1 MAFSSKAPATLNL
14 QSGFGSKPPTP
25 RLQTSF
31 QESLHHGFESGKFSH
46 FPYLAP
52 LASIDPITLVIDECM
67 VLSSAMRKMNR
78 WSQFGVAAILS
89 GSDLF
94 PDDDLGVSPSLLALA
109 GGPRSNGTNSSRST
123 SNPLHSS
130 FLQLR
135 AILTESKLIDSLDS
149 LTLLQPFLLAI
160 ESSSTSGNVTALALN
175 SINKFLTYGVVGW
188 HLKNLQSS
196 LIQITSSLTH
206 CRFEAADQGSDDS
219 VLLKVLRLL
228 ECIVDSSFSNL
239 LPNAVVSEVV
249 QTCLS
254 LACNKRRLEVLR
266 RAAEMSMVAMT
277 IRVFLRLRELT
288 PETTDLDDYPP
299 DYIGS
304 QLPIDDLGGT
314 RASVEGSRSLLA
326 VPEAGN
332 DEALEEKQAETVQL
346 SPMRNNRE
354 PSFTDENEPQFDI
367 VCIKDFFSIL
377 ISMISPSN
385 QYQHME
391 STRVFALSLINIAI
405 EIAGDEIP
413 KHPSLMGLVADPV
426 CKDVLRIITV
436 SDSPS
441 LLQGSLRLFS
451 TMAVVLGKNIKS
463 QIELTFSLL
472 FNSILPS
479 GSEKDHTIK
488 GNKTAIS
495 TRIASSKEMIIESLS
510 LLWIRS
516 PQFFSRLFVEYDC
529 DFERFNMAESF
540 VRFLCRLALP
550 EAALQSTDNV
560 PPMCLEGLL
569 SLIAGINERT
579 RVLKSKNLSIP
590 DKKHELLSDKEK
602 KTSFVKCTELF
613 SESPKK
619 GVAALVE
626 RNFIKNAKDNKEIAD
641 FLFHKSTRLNK
652 RVLGE
657 YLAKPSNYDILKE
670 FINFFDFGGLRVDEA
685 LRLLLKAFRLPGE
698 AQQIERIVELFAETY
713 VACQD
718 KYVPETVNEEEDL
731 KSVNPD
737 RDAVFVLSY
746 SIILLNTDLHNPQ
759 IKKQMD
765 LDAYKRNLRG
775 VNKGKDFP
783 EWYLSKIY
791 TSIRDREIIMPE
803 EHHGT
808 EKWFD
813 DIWHNLISSQNKAVP
828 SKDVDFDT
836 FDTAT
841 ICQFDKL
848 LFSEIVDEVIDTLMK
863 VFIEAT
869 DDNVITKLMSSI
881 DKCANICI
889 QYGAGDSVNKLIT
902 RLTELT
908 HLNEKPY
915 PILDNDE
922 NIRRDIPI
930 TQLTVESKNETIN
943 ISEVA
948 VHFGRDFKAQLATVV
963 LFRLIK
969 KPDCKLTQ
977 SWDGVVKIILT
988 LFENCLINPNLFSEF
1003 QKKIG
1008 LQPLAKVK
1016 PRYIIQRMKPSKE
1029 SGLLSTFSSF
1039 LKGYSDEPPEP
1050 SEQEI
1055 DSTLSTLDCVK
1066 SVNVSGIFDTIANG
1080 SPDEIKTFTTMILE
1094 NMPVFTEDK
1103 KRFFES
1109 EVLFLF
1115 EISVCFSLI
1124 VNDSE
1129 VTSKLISKLVEII
1142 NESIS
1147 KKTHMRLATYL
1158 FLLVRQSDDRY
1169 EKQVLAAIEKINSFD
1184 KDSVAKHG
1192 SSLIKTLFSLVDHD
1206 SSYKTLTSKEA
1217 FWNFFKL
1224 AASVP
1229 DFSEEIL
1236 SFVGGIITNTPEEIV
1251 DQNLVPVLGLLD
1263 EVSSLGAVGAQAEQA
1278 KDMTGEK
1285 TRNIE
1290 DKGEAEKAKKL
1301 VSLSKKSVDYT
1312 GELGQV
1318 KQKLSYPLIQAL
1330 AHQCF
1335 NPCREIRSHA
1345 IAVLQ
1350 KTLLSGTLGEDFHA
1364 SGVYE
1369 YGLFPLLSEL
1379 EKDDVIMTD
1388 VKGFTRTHMDILNL
1402 VSKVFL
1408 QYQSELNTEEKK
1420 KVWEGIVRHFVAIN
1434 KMNFHG
1440 DKNAVKESS
1449 SELMKNMIL
1458 VLNHD
1463 FFVEENKDIWEG
1475 TWQSLDEVYPGLKQE
1490 VVGT

>member
-1 MAFSSKAPATLNL
+1 MAFFSKAPNPLNL
-14 QSGFGSKPPTP
+14 QGGYGSKLLTP
-25 RLQTSF
+25 RSQMSF
-31 QESLHHGFESGKFSH
+31 QDALHAGPNGAKPAQ
-46 FPYLAP
+46 FPVQP
-52 LASIDPITLVIDECM
+52 SCVSIDPITLVIDECM
-67 VLSSAMRKMNR
+67 VLSLAMRKMNR

-89 GSDLF
+89 GGDLF
-94 PDDDLGVSPSLLALA
+94 SDDDLGVSPSLIALGA
-109 GGPRSNGTNSSRST
+109 APRSSGNSPSGVT

-135 AILTESKLIDSLDS
+135 AILTESKLIDALDS
-149 LTLLQPFLLAI
+149 LTILQPFLLAI

-175 SINKFLTYGVVGW
+175 SITKFLNYGVIGW

-228 ECIVDSSFSNL
+228 ESIVDSSFSNL

-266 RAAEMSMVAMT
+266 RAAEMSMVSMT
-277 IRVFLRLRELT
+277 IRVFMRLRELT
-288 PETTDLDDYPP
+288 PESVNIDDYPP
-299 DYIGS
+299 NYSGS
-304 QLPIDDLGGT
+304 QLPADDLGGT
-314 RASVEGSRSLLA
+314 HAQDSITLTGQDIDAESA
-326 VPEAGN
+326 VL
-332 DEALEEKQAETVQL
+332 DEQPETVQL
-346 SPMRNNRE
+346 SSILHNRE
-354 PSFTDENEPQFDI
+354 ASTTDENEPQFDI

-405 EIAGDEIP
+405 EIAGEEIP
-413 KHPSLMGLVADPV
+413 KHPALMSLVADPV
-426 CKDVLRIITV
+426 SKDVLRIITV
-436 SDSPS
+436 SDSPP

-451 TMAVVLGKNIKS
+451 TMAVVLGDNIRS

-479 GSEKDHTIK
+479 SSEKDNTFK

-510 LLWIRS
+510 LLWTRS

-529 DFERFNMAESF
+529 DFERFNMAGSF
-540 VRFLCRLALP
+540 VHFLCKLALP

-560 PPMCLEGLL
+560 PPMCLEGIL
-569 SLIAGINERT
+569 SLIAGINERI
-579 RVLKSKNLSIP
+579 RVLKSNNITLPKE
-590 DKKHELLSDKEK
+590 KHHLLADKEK

-619 GVAALVE
+619 GVAELAE
-626 RNFIKNAKDNKEIAD
+626 RKFIKDPKDDKELAD
-641 FLFHKSTRLNK
+641 FLFHKSSRLNK

-657 YLAKPSNYDILKE
+657 FLANPSRYNLLRE
-670 FINFFDFGGLRVDEA
+670 FISFFEFGGLRVDEA

-713 VACQD
+713 VECQ
-718 KYVPETVNEEEDL
+718 KTYVPEHVNEDEDL

-759 IKKQMD
+759 VKKQMD

-775 VNKGKDFP
+775 VNNGKDFP

-808 EKWFD
+808 DKWFD
-813 DIWHNLISSQNKAVP
+813 DIWHNLISSQNKAALK
-828 SKDVDFDT
+828 KDVVFEDLDA
-836 FDTAT
+836 AT
-841 ICQFDKL
+841 VSQFDRL
-848 LFSEIVDEVIDTLMK
+848 LFDDIVDEVIDTLIK
-863 VFIEAT
+863 VFNEAS

-889 QYGAGDSVNKLIT
+889 YYGLTDPVNKLIT
-902 RLTELT
+902 QLTELS
-908 HLNEKPY
+908 HLKEKEY
-915 PILDNDE
+915 PIFNQDE
-922 NIRRDIPI
+922 NVRQTIPI
-930 TQLTVESKNETIN
+930 TQLTVEEKKETIN
-943 ISEVA
+943 VSDTA
-948 VHFGRDFKAQLATVV
+948 VHFGRDFKAQLAMVV

-969 KPDCKLTQ
+969 KPDCKVTQ
-977 SWDGVVKIILT
+977 SWDGVIKIILT
-988 LFENCLINPNLFSEF
+988 LFENCLINPNIFSEF
-1003 QKKIG
+1003 QKKVG

-1050 SEQEI
+1050 TEQEI
-1055 DSTLSTLDCVK
+1055 ELTLSTLDCVK
-1066 SVNVSGIFDTIANG
+1066 SVNVSGIFDTI
-1080 SPDEIKTFTTMILE
+1080 STSSTEELKLFIDMLLE
-1094 NMPVFTEDK
+1094 NTPVFSEEK
-1103 KRFFES
+1103 KRYFES
-1109 EVLFLF
+1109 EIVFLF
-1115 EISVCFSLI
+1115 EMCACFSLI
-1124 VNDSE
+1124 VNE
-1129 VTSKLISKLVEII
+1129 KPVTNKLINKLIEVL
-1142 NESIS
+1142 NGSVT
-1147 KKTHMRLATYL
+1147 KKTHMRLSTYF
-1158 FLLVRQSDDRY
+1158 FLLVRQSDKTF
-1169 EKQVLAAIEKINSFD
+1169 EEELIKTIEKINTFD
-1184 KDSVAKHG
+1184 KEALSKHG
-1192 SSLIKTLFSLVDHD
+1192 SSLIKPLFSLVDDESNFKHLIG
-1206 SSYKTLTSKEA
+1206 KVA

-1224 AASVP
+1224 AGSV
-1229 DFSEEIL
+1229 SEFAEEVL
-1236 SFVGGIITNTPEEIV
+1236 TFVGGVITNTPDEINE
-1251 DQNLVPVLGLLD
+1251 QNFVSILGLLD
-1263 EVSSLGAVGAQAEQA
+1263 EISSLGAIGAQLEQS
-1278 KDMTGEK
+1278 KEISGEK
-1285 TRNIE
+1285 TRNVN
-1290 DKGEAEKAKKL
+1290 DKGEAEKAKAL
-1301 VSLSKKSVDYT
+1301 INLSKRSIEYT
-1312 GELGQV
+1312 GELGQI
-1318 KQKLSYPLIQAL
+1318 KGKLSYPLIQAL

-1335 NPCREIRSHA
+1335 NPCREVRSHA
-1345 IAVLQ
+1345 IKILQ
-1350 KTLLSGTLGEDFHA
+1350 KTLLSGTCDENFKA

-1369 YGLFPLLSEL
+1369 YGLFPLLTEL
-1379 EKDDVIMTD
+1379 EKDDVVLTD
-1388 VKGFTRTHMDILNL
+1388 ARGFTRTHLDILNL

-1408 QYQSELNTEEKK
+1408 QYQSELDTEEKK
-1420 KVWEGIVRHFVAIN
+1420 KVWGGIVKHFVTIN
-1434 KMNFHG
+1434 KMNAHG
-1440 DKNAVKESS
+1440 DKNVVKESS

-1458 VLNHD
+1458 VLNND
-1463 FFVEENKDIWEG
+1463 FFTQENQEIWDG
-1475 TWQSLDEVYPGLKQE
+1475 TWNSLDEVYPGLKDE
-1490 VVGT
+1490 VVGK